1 MAILIKVPK
10 KIMFLISITL
20 PVGRVDWKG
29 FLAKNTV
36 TITRSM
42 KQANKPKDNLICIYI
57 VYSNKE
63 K

>member
-1 MAILIKVPK
+1 LGNRVFSFFFERKRSEKSMAILIKVPK

-36 TITRSM
+36 TT
-42 KQANKPKDNLICIYI
+42 LE
-57 VYSNKE
+57 V
-63 K
+63 